1 MYNSKISN
9 LRIKVIH
16 FIANCVESEIRGLE
30 GVLNKITAFFSLS
43 KKKIDITLVKNIL
56 KDRFFPNKPGVKFK
70 ITHYYKKRKG
80 WEKLISQIPVG
91 ATIKKNWGFSIGA
104 EGLVLLSF

>member
-16 FIANCVESEIRGLE
+16 FIVNFVESEIRGLE

-56 KDRFFPNKPGVKFK
+56 KDRLFPNKPGVKFK
-70 ITHYYKKRKG
+70 ITHYYKKEERMGKINLSNSSRRNYK
-80 WEKLISQIPVG
+80 EKLG
-91 ATIKKNWGFSIGA
+91 
-104 EGLVLLSF
+104 VLYRC